1 MDIFKGFDRIF
12 TVLVADDLPEN
23 LALIRDILESPRCR
37 VLLARN
43 GKEALDLAFKHQP
56 DLVLLDVMMPE
67 MDGYQVCHEL
77 KANRDTQLIPVVM
90 ITALTDLGDK
100 IRGIEVGAD
109 DFLNKPFNLAEFA
122 ARERSL
128 IRLKPITD
136 EL

>member
-1 MDIFKGFDRIF
+1 MDIFKGFDRTF

-43 GKEALDLAFKHQP
+43 GKEALNLAFEHQP

-77 KANRDTQLIPVVM
+77 KAQPRHPTDTR
-90 ITALTDLGDK
+90 GDDH
-100 IRGIEVGAD
+100 GSD
-109 DFLNKPFNLAEFA
+109 
-122 ARERSL
+122 RSWGQNSGY
-128 IRLKPITD
+128 
-136 EL
+136 

>member
-1 MDIFKGFDRIF
+1 MDIFKGFDRTF

-43 GKEALDLAFKHQP
+43 GKEALDLAFEHQP

-100 IRGIEVGAD
+100 IGG
-109 DFLNKPFNLAEFA
+109 L
-122 ARERSL
+122 
-128 IRLKPITD
+128 RLVLTIS
-136 EL
+136 